1 MLAIGVPSYMPSSKK
16 SGRGL
21 YFVSM
26 REAAAITSITS
37 TCSSMG
43 EANLREPPF
52 EDLELGTLLGK
63 GGYGSVYRGSYKE
76 QRCAVK
82 VCEICSRA
90 LTLCQISHKTWLD
103 VLGLVGSPALLKE
116 AQLEPSAS

>member
-26 REAAAITSITS
+26 REAAAITSINS
-37 TCSSMG
+37 TRSSLG
-43 EANLREPPF
+43 ECNLRDPPF
-52 EDLELGTLLGK
+52 ADLELGTLLGK

-82 VCEICSRA
+82 VPPC
-90 LTLCQISHKTWLD
+90 TLLPCVWGMYMVSGAVIGAS
-103 VLGLVGSPALLKE
+103 LVPA
-116 AQLEPSAS
+116 APFAM